1 MPKKRENMKLFFPS
15 PPMVLVYKKEKN
27 LFAISI
33 KCQTEN
39 EQKRQQQQALEMVD
53 FLV

>member
-1 MPKKRENMKLFFPS
+1 MKLFFS
-15 PPMVLVYKKEKN
+15 FSSDGVGIYKKEKN

-39 EQKRQQQQALEMVD
+39 EQKRQQQQALRW
-53 FLV
+53 